1 MAEKKEKKIIDADT
15 GLEVKAGSKKKP
27 VSSTGA
33 PMHEAPR
40 WATPKGFASAR
51 SFCG

>member
-33 PMHEAPR
+33 FI
-40 WATPKGFASAR
+40 TPHMPDAASA
-51 SFCG
+51 SA